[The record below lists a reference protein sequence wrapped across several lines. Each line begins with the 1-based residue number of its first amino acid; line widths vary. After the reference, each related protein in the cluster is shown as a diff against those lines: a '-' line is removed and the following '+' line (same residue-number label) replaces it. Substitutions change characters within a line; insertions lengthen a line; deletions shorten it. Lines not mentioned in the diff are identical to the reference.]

1 MWAFITINSL
11 LEVLSLPHGRFGVCV
26 SRQFSF
32 VWRYLLVFLLTA
44 SLMPWLCRVCL
55 ISLFV
60 DFPGFLLSLIYSVIP
75 LWLEDTWHDFD
86 LKFATTC
93 FVILHNL
100 SWRVFWVRLRR
111 VSILLLMN
119 RMCCIFF
126 RCICPNVSLLIFCL
140 NDVSIVQ
147 SGHWSPLHLLH
158 YCLFLPLDLLVSA

>member
-11 LEVLSLPHGRFGVCV
+11 LEVLSLPHVRFSVCV
-26 SRQFSF
+26 SRQSSF

-44 SLMPWLCRVCL
+44 SLMPWLCRMCL

-111 VSILLLMN
+111 VSVLLLMD
-119 RMCCIFF
+119 RMCCICLGVFALMFPYWFF
-126 RCICPNVSLLIFCL
+126 AWMMYPLFKVGTEVPYTYCITVYFSL
-140 NDVSIVQ
+140 
-147 SGHWSPLHLLH
+147 
-158 YCLFLPLDLLVSA
+158 